1 LAFCND
7 IKSLALE
14 AGFHAVGITSAEPF
28 LDAEKVLGERRSSG
42 LLDGPGHQPE
52 SFRVRTHP
60 HECFPDARSI
70 ISVALSYLTDESSAL
85 DSHPHPSPLP
95 PVGEGIGRNR
105 DSLRPAGEEIIGDRD
120 SLRPV
125 GEGSIGDRGA
135 LPPAGEGTAG
145 TPHSR
150 PTEEDRIIGDTKPG
164 SSFWRTER
172 NSGNSAVHDHSSVIT
187 HHPSVPRGRVARF
200 AWGLDYHRVLLERLS
215 GLAESIGVRAD
226 GNVEIRCFADTP
238 LLLDR
243 PVAVRAGLGSYGKN
257 ACVYAGEYG
266 SWVVLGELVTDIE
279 LDVDEPANEDI
290 CEDCEECMKACPT
303 GAISAPYVIDRR
315 VCLSQITQSKGFIP
329 QQLREKMGTR
339 IYGCDDCQSVC
350 PLNRT
355 ARPGNIRELSPTEG
369 IGESPELIPLLNIS
383 AEEFARIV
391 KPTTAGW
398 IGRTRFR
405 RNVAVALGNTGD
417 PAAEPALREA
427 LSDPEPIIRGHSSWA
442 LGRIGTPSARAYLEA
457 AAGRETHE
465 ETSHEIRLAI
475 DSY

>member
-1 LAFCND
+1 MSLADD

-28 LDAEKVLGERRSSG
+28 LDAERVLEERRSSG
-42 LLDGPGHQPE
+42 LLEDPGHHPE

-60 HECFPDARSI
+60 REFFPNARSI

-95 PVGEGIGRNR
+95 PAGEGIVGDRESGS
-105 DSLRPAGEEIIGDRD
+105 SLRQ
-120 SLRPV
+120 V
-125 GEGSIGDRGA
+125 
-135 LPPAGEGTAG
+135 
-145 TPHSR
+145 
-150 PTEEDRIIGDTKPG
+150 
-164 SSFWRTER
+164 ER
-172 NSGNSAVHDHSSVIT
+172 NSSKSIVNHLSSLTT
-187 HHPSVPRGRVARF
+187 HHSSVPRGRVARF
-200 AWGLDYHRVLLERLS
+200 AWGLDYHSVLLERLS
-215 GLAESIGVRAD
+215 RLAESIGVTAD

-257 ACVYAGEYG
+257 SCVYAGESG

-279 LDVDEPANEDI
+279 LDVDEPARADI
-290 CEDCEECMKACPT
+290 CGDCEECIKACPT

-329 QQLREKMGTR
+329 QQIREKMGTR
-339 IYGCDDCQSVC
+339 IYGCDDCQSAC

-355 ARPGNIRELSPTEG
+355 ARPGSIHELSPTEG

-383 AEEFARIV
+383 AEEFARTV
-391 KPTTAGW
+391 EPTTAGW
-398 IGRTRFR
+398 IGRVRFR
-405 RNVAVALGNTGD
+405 RNVAVAIGNTGD
-417 PAAEPALREA
+417 PAAESALREA
-427 LSDPEPIIRGHSSWA
+427 LSDPEPIVRGHAAWA
-442 LGRIGTPSARAYLEA
+442 LGKIGTPSARVHLEA
-457 AAGRETHE
+457 AVARESHE
-465 ETSHEIRLAI
+465 ETRHETRLAI